1 MTQETTVNT
10 KTFTAER
17 QPADASKIAVRGLW
31 KVFGPDPKKVLKTDL
46 RNKTRKEVQDAA
58 GHVIALRDVTFDVA
72 KGETFVVMGLSG
84 SGKSTLVRC
93 ILRLI
98 EPEEGE
104 VLVDGE
110 NVLTYNSRRLT
121 RFRRKK
127 AGMVF
132 QRFGLLPHRTV
143 LGNAMFGLEVQ
154 GVSRAARVRR
164 AREVLKLVG
173 LEGWE
178 ERYPQELS
186 GGMQQRVGLARA
198 LAADPE
204 ILLMDEPFSALDPL
218 IRREMQAEL
227 LRIQEE
233 MHKTIVFITHDLD
246 EALKLGGRIAIM
258 RDGAIIQVGTPE
270 EIIVAPS
277 DEYVGEFTK
286 DVRKAAVLPIRAI
299 MKEPKAKVYAWQGP
313 RVALRE
319 MRDAEEGYAFV
330 VDEHESLLGVITLED
345 LPAAGATGTVTVRAF
360 VKPAPLTLPGD
371 ATVEYLLAKALD
383 YDWKLEALPVL
394 DRDGHLVG
402 EVHRTRVRELAQET
416 EPRTV
421 KAAG

>member
-1 MTQETTVNT
+1 M
-10 KTFTAER
+10 
-17 QPADASKIAVRGLW
+17 PKISIRGVW
-31 KVFGPDPKKVLKTDL
+31 KVFGPDSKKVLGTDL
-46 RNKTRKEVQDAA
+46 RNKSRKEVQEAA

-72 KGETFVVMGLSG
+72 EGETFVVMGLSG

-93 ILRLI
+93 LLRLI
-98 EPEEGE
+98 EPDEGE

-110 NVLTYNSRRLT
+110 DILKYGGRRLT
-121 RFRRKK
+121 GFRRQK

-143 LGNAMFGLEVQ
+143 LDNAVFGLEVQ
-154 GVSRAARVRR
+154 GSPKSARMRR
-164 AREVLKLVG
+164 AREVLKMVG

-198 LAADPE
+198 LAADPQ

-227 LRIQEE
+227 LRIQKE

-246 EALKLGGRIAIM
+246 EALKLGDRIAIM
-258 RDGAIIQVGTPE
+258 RDGAIIQIGTPE
-270 EIIVAPS
+270 EIISTPS

-299 MKEPKAKVYAWQGP
+299 MKEPKAKMYAWQGP

-319 MRDAEEGYAFV
+319 MRDAEEAYAFV
-330 VDEHESLLGVITLED
+330 VDEDERLLGFLVQED
-345 LPAAGATGTVTVRAF
+345 AASAAAAGATSVREL
-360 VKPAPLTLPGD
+360 VKPVPLTLRGD
-371 ATVEYLLAKALD
+371 ASVEYLLAKAMD
-383 YDWKLEALPVL
+383 YDWRLEALPVL
-394 DRDGHLVG
+394 DREEHLVG
-402 EVHRTRVRELAQET
+402 EVHRTTVREFAQET
-416 EPRTV
+416 EA
-421 KAAG
+421 KATKARG